1 MVGWGGEVRGWMG
14 GKGGR
19 GWVAGVKFSMSEAE
33 SPGFSFR
40 R

>member
-1 MVGWGGEVRGWMG
+1 MDGWQGWA
-14 GKGGR
+14 R
-19 GWVAGVKFSMSEAE
+19 VAGVKFSMSEAE